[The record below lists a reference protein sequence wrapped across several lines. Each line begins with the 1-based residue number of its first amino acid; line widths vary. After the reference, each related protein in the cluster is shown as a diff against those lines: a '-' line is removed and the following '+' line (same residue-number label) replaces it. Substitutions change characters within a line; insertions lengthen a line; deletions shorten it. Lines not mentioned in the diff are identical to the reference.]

1 MFSVDAGADEDD
13 HRQIAL
19 IGAEEGRR
27 YEEERQ
33 NDGEVR
39 EGYPAIWEPLRN
51 KAVVGKIFGD
61 LENTIRRMFANLQ
74 QYIQTDLSKTS
85 QSAVKSQVCKNVK
98 CKAIFQSE
106 TSTHRPN
113 T

>member
-39 EGYPAIWEPLRN
+39 EGYPAI
-51 KAVVGKIFGD
+51 
-61 LENTIRRMFANLQ
+61 
-74 QYIQTDLSKTS
+74 
-85 QSAVKSQVCKNVK
+85 
-98 CKAIFQSE
+98 
-106 TSTHRPN
+106 
-113 T
+113 